1 MPVEETMQKK
11 RYNAHSF
18 QERMRVIDLYLQGNG
33 CKKIARAMALDDS
46 MVRAW
51 IRKYKAFGAD
61 ALRPYWRGPKVPPCM
76 QRDRRSENELLFRQ
90 AYPVYASS
98 LEPVASIA
106 RRFQIDYHSFKYHVQ
121 RYHPELVARRESL
134 KADARA

>member
-1 MPVEETMQKK
+1 MPAEETMQKK

-51 IRKYKAFGAD
+51 IRKY
-61 ALRPYWRGPKVPPCM
+61 
-76 QRDRRSENELLFRQ
+76 
-90 AYPVYASS
+90 
-98 LEPVASIA
+98 
-106 RRFQIDYHSFKYHVQ
+106 
-121 RYHPELVARRESL
+121 
-134 KADARA
+134 